1 MASFGRSCEKL
12 ASAIANFAEGVNQR
26 LDENHLV
33 DMIVEL
39 NDEDISI
46 SKFTDFTETMQA
58 LRSGKGKAKT
68 GATSGTTGTTGA

>member
-12 ASAIANFAEGVNQR
+12 ASAIASFAEGVNQR

-46 SKFTDFTETMQA
+46 SKFTDFTETMQK
-58 LRSGKGKAKT
+58 LRSGKKVNS
-68 GATSGTTGTTGA
+68 TSTKSTTTTTGA

>member
-33 DMIVEL
+33 NMIVEL

-58 LRSGKGKAKT
+58 LRCGKKVNNS
-68 GATSGTTGTTGA
+68 TSTKSTTTTNG

>member
-58 LRSGKGKAKT
+58 LRSGKKVNS
-68 GATSGTTGTTGA
+68 TSTKPTTTTTSA

>member
-58 LRSGKGKAKT
+58 LRSGKKVNSTSTKT
-68 GATSGTTGTTGA
+68 TTTTTTSA

>member
-58 LRSGKGKAKT
+58 LRSGKKVNS
-68 GATSGTTGTTGA
+68 TSTKPTTGTTSA